1 MWAVQ
6 GDLEDAVHTFLENGA
21 PCAVR
26 VLPPWTAAYMHP
38 DSPPT
43 SADVEAARR
52 AGAMPLAYYV
62 VVRGWH
68 ISAIQPMLETGW
80 NELQSAIATA
90 SPNRLSMLKSLIARS
105 FVFRPPTHFSHMSHP
120 TFSHISQFQSCFC
133 RQLTARGSQRALEA
147 IRRLAA
153 ALGGLLG

>member
-1 MWAVQ
+1 MSRGPPTARVKEELVWAVQ

-26 VLPPWTAAYMHP
+26 VLPPWTAAYMPP

-105 FVFRPPTHFSHMSHP
+105 FVFRPPTP
-120 TFSHISQFQSCFC
+120 ISPIC
-133 RQLTARGSQRALEA
+133 RTPLSPHLT
-147 IRRLAA
+147 I
-153 ALGGLLG
+153 